1 MVRVDSTM
9 LAFNNLQIV
18 KALNNFAK
26 PFSLNSLASDIT
38 SLNLTNKFPLSINNL
53 AVLSSCKSQIGGH
66 QSNPKPV
73 IFQLMKTAL
82 SVHKHVV

>member
-53 AVLSSCKSQIGGH
+53 AVLSSCKSQIGG

-82 SVHKHVV
+82 SVHRHVV